1 MDFFSFLANN
11 NTRII
16 SVLVACATGGCIGL
30 LNFFFLGFSLS
41 AALFTGIGLGLV
53 VGFICCRNIAK
64 DTKVDLSS
72 KPMHR
77 AKVFSAFTALD

>member
-30 LNFFFLGFSLS
+30 LNFFFLGLSFSV
-41 AALFTGIGLGLV
+41 ALFSGIGLGLL
-53 VGFICCRNIAK
+53 VGFVCCKNIAK
-64 DTKVDLSS
+64 DAKMNISA
-72 KPMHR
+72 KPIHR
-77 AKVFSAFTALD
+77 AKVFSAFTAFD

>member
-30 LNFFFLGFSLS
+30 LNFFFLGLSFSV
-41 AALFTGIGLGLV
+41 ALFSGVGLGLL
-53 VGFICCRNIAK
+53 VGFVCCKNIAK
-64 DTKVDLSS
+64 DAKMNISA
-72 KPMHR
+72 KPIRR
-77 AKVFSAFTALD
+77 AKVFSAFTAFD

>member
-41 AALFTGIGLGLV
+41 AALFTGVGLGLV
-53 VGFICCRNIAK
+53 VGFICCKNITK
-64 DTKVDLSS
+64 DAKVDLSA
-72 KPMHR
+72 KPIHR
-77 AKVFSAFTALD
+77 AKVFSAFTAFD